1 MPNWTLSY
9 SFQSSTV
16 IRPVR
21 ARSGYCD
28 LLWSAA
34 DQESEDDIFEIV
46 GAVSRI
52 TAKYRQLGI
61 GLGLLP
67 GKIDEIEKKRKTS
80 SSVRDKLS
88 EVITLRLDQ
97 LPAPTWKTF
106 IDAAKPINPALA
118 ESMCTKKKYGDELEI
133 STHYCCM
140 NGFTMIWMHG
150 GGNLE
155 IISDPTPTNI
165 LCRYCWKC
173 INIIYLPTINYNI
186 LTILRCFKLL
196 GVARTVPGDTT
207 LGKNSI
213 TFHCSHASCVTSHSY
228 YD

>member
-9 SFQSSTV
+9 SFQSGAV

-21 ARSGYCD
+21 SRSGYCD
-28 LLWSAA
+28 LLWSA
-34 DQESEDDIFEIV
+34 DQESEDDILEIV

-67 GKIDEIEKKRKTS
+67 SKIDEIEKKRKTS
-80 SSVRDKLS
+80 SSVKDKLS
-88 EVITLRLDQ
+88 EVIRLRLDQ

-118 ESMCTKKKYGDELEI
+118 ESMCTKKKYRDELEI

-150 GGNLE
+150 GGNLD
-155 IISDPTPTNI
+155 IA
-165 LCRYCWKC
+165 K
-173 INIIYLPTINYNI
+173 
-186 LTILRCFKLL
+186 
-196 GVARTVPGDTT
+196 
-207 LGKNSI
+207 
-213 TFHCSHASCVTSHSY
+213 
-228 YD
+228 